1 MDMQEVLDLLGRATR
16 AMLISGLAFYLLM
29 HATATISHFA
39 APP

>member
-1 MDMQEVLDLLGRATR
+1 MQQVLDLLGQATR

-29 HATATISHFA
+29 HATAMISQIA